1 MTHPE
6 VIGKLNEVHLYKLL
20 KKKCNET
27 EIKIELIYGQSPKD
41 GYTFYPILNI
51 YAKLC
56 KQMNISIN
64 WKTLKR

>member
-1 MTHPE
+1 MSF
-6 VIGKLNEVHLYKLL
+6 